1 MSISR
6 YIVLAR
12 VLGIAVGEE
21 LHRALEVG
29 EKDRHLFAFIFEGSL
44 RGLRLPLSLI
54 PALAGS
60 ARGGRGFIRAVTRED
75 PRARRAMTENGC
87 YVVYAPFGIK
97 HPESSV
103 RA

>member
-29 EKDRHLFAFIFEGSL
+29 EKGRRLFAFTFEGSL

-60 ARGGRGFIRAVTRED
+60 ARGGRGFIRA
-75 PRARRAMTENGC
+75 
-87 YVVYAPFGIK
+87 
-97 HPESSV
+97 
-103 RA
+103 